1 MRAALAIPEVAMDYV
16 WLLSGFKGRINRA
29 RYLVV
34 QAALLTFWLVW
45 LKFEFQLS
53 SQWQAL
59 HLDWVAAITM
69 IWINAATTVKRLH
82 DRNRS
87 GWWAAAILIV
97 NRISYLYYGLFF
109 GLYFGVDISTAK
121 ELLLVMLAVALSIAL
136 WSQPGDWFRRPW
148 SNPYNPTIS
157 KSLEQPAT
165 YLLLDK
171 PLAYAAPLLPPQSR
185 FYQLADIAMPIMA
198 DGEFDRRIRAALK
211 TPLPGGAWEL
221 HTRGKPIREPLLE
234 RYGLRVDASRP
245 CVEIE
250 GAQLTT
256 AIEVCPL
263 ASRAR

>member
-1 MRAALAIPEVAMDYV
+1 MDYV

-121 ELLLVMLAVALSIAL
+121 ELLLVMLAVALSLLQTWIVIELFFLMGTDGPNRFGPDPARAARN
-136 WSQPGDWFRRPW
+136 SPVDSRVRPD
-148 SNPYNPTIS
+148 SVPDF
-157 KSLEQPAT
+157 LVCRAGPAQQ
-165 YLLLDK
+165 Y
-171 PLAYAAPLLPPQSR
+171 YLPP
-185 FYQLADIAMPIMA
+185 AP
-198 DGEFDRRIRAALK
+198 
-211 TPLPGGAWEL
+211 
-221 HTRGKPIREPLLE
+221 
-234 RYGLRVDASRP
+234 
-245 CVEIE
+245 
-250 GAQLTT
+250 
-256 AIEVCPL
+256 
-263 ASRAR
+263 